1 MRLLRVS
8 FLLALFA
15 SVLAIPVETN
25 SEEVLDEAEEDV
37 VQPTVFNGLEVPPLT
52 QIQGAKFNVTVKDGW
67 WLVKHHS

>member
-52 QIQGAKFNVTVKDGW
+52 QIQGAKFNATVKDGW